1 MKKICV
7 VTGTRAEYGLLSN
20 LMKRINDCP
29 ELQLQVVATN
39 MHLSPEFGLTYKEI
53 EADGFHIDKKVE
65 MLLSADTPTATT
77 KSLGLG
83 IIGFAD
89 AYNDLKPDMVV
100 ILGDRYEMLGAASA
114 ALLANIPIAHIS
126 GGDVTEGAYDDAIRH
141 SITKMSHLHF
151 TSTEV
156 YRNRV
161 IQLGEEPSRVYNVG
175 STGIDNIKQLQL
187 MDKKSLEENL
197 GFEFGDNCILVT
209 YHPETINGRGAAI
222 KFQQLLNALD
232 RIDCR
237 IIFTKPNSDSD
248 GRVIIDMIDKYVASH
263 PDKTVCYTSL
273 GYMRYLSSLQYVQ
286 AVVGNSSSG
295 LIEVPSFGIPTVNI
309 GDRQKGRLHAVSVI
323 NCPTAEAEIY
333 NALKTALSSEFKIK
347 ARNVANPYEKEGSND
362 KIFDA
367 LLNCEP
373 ESLLKKHF
381 YDLS

>member
-29 ELQLQVVATN
+29 ELQLQVIATN

-53 EADGFHIDKKVE
+53 EADGFRIDKKVE

-161 IQLGEEPSRVYNVG
+161 IQLGEEPSHVYNVG

-209 YHPETINGRGAAI
+209 YHPETKNGQGAAI
-222 KFQQLLNALD
+222 QFQQLLNALD

-263 PDKTVCYTSL
+263 SEKAVCYTSL

-309 GDRQKGRLHAVSVI
+309 GDRQKGRLHAESVI
-323 NCPTAEAEIY
+323 NCPTEEREIY

-347 ARNVANPYEKEGSND
+347 ARNVANPYEKDGSND
-362 KIFDA
+362 KIFDV

-373 ESLLKKHF
+373 KSLLKKHF

>member
-7 VTGTRAEYGLLSN
+7 ITGTRAEYGLLSN
-20 LMKRINDCP
+20 LMKRINNCP
-29 ELQLQVVATN
+29 ELQLQIIATN

-53 EADGFHIDKKVE
+53 EADGFQIDKKVE

-89 AYNDLKPDMVV
+89 AYNDLNPDMIV

-156 YRNRV
+156 NRSRV
-161 IQLGEEPSRVYNVG
+161 IQLGEEPSRVFNVG

-187 MDKKSLEENL
+187 MDKKSLEDNL
-197 GFEFGDNCILVT
+197 GFEFGDNCVLVT
-209 YHPETINGRGAAI
+209 YHPETIKGQGTEHQ
-222 KFQQLLNALD
+222 FQQLLNALD

-248 GRVIIDMIDKYVASH
+248 GRVIIDMIDEYVASH
-263 PDKTVCYTSL
+263 SEKAVCYTSL
-273 GYMRYLSSLQYVQ
+273 GYVRYLSSLQYVQ

-309 GDRQKGRLHAVSVI
+309 GDRQKGRLHAESVI
-323 NCPTAEAEIY
+323 NCPTEEVEIY
-333 NALKTALSSEFKIK
+333 KALKTVLSSEFMIK
-347 ARNVANPYEKEGSND
+347 ASNVANPYEKEGSND

-373 ESLLKKHF
+373 KSLLKKHF

>member
-89 AYNDLKPDMVV
+89 AYNDLKPDMIV
-100 ILGDRYEMLGAASA
+100 ILGDRYEMLGATSA

-161 IQLGEEPSRVYNVG
+161 IQLGEEPSHVYNVG

-209 YHPETINGRGAAI
+209 YHPETINGQGAAI
-222 KFQQLLNALD
+222 QFQQLLNALE
-232 RIDCR
+232 RINCR

-248 GRVIIDMIDKYVASH
+248 GHVIIDMIDKYVASH
-263 PDKTVCYTSL
+263 PEKAVCYTSL

-309 GDRQKGRLHAVSVI
+309 GDRQKGRLHAESVI
-323 NCPTAEAEIY
+323 NCKTEEVEIY

-347 ARNVANPYEKEGSND
+347 AHNVANPYEKEGTND
-362 KIFDA
+362 KILDVI
-367 LLNCEP
+367 LNCNP
-373 ESLLKKHF
+373 KSLLKKHF
-381 YDLS
+381 YDLP

>member
-1 MKKICV
+1 MKRICV

-20 LMKRINDCP
+20 LMRRINDCP
-29 ELQLQVVATN
+29 EMQLLIIATN

-53 EADGFHIDKKVE
+53 EADGFRIDKKIE

-89 AYNDLKPDMVV
+89 AYNELTPDMVV

-151 TSTEV
+151 TSTDV

-161 IQLGEEPSRVYNVG
+161 IQLGEDPTRVFNVG
-175 STGIDNIKQLQL
+175 STGIDNMKQIQL
-187 MDKKSLEENL
+187 MDKQSLESNL
-197 GFEFGDNCILVT
+197 GFEFGDNCVLVT
-209 YHPETINGRGAAI
+209 YHPETI
-222 KFQQLLNALD
+222 KEQSTMSQFQNLLNALD

-237 IIFTKPNSDSD
+237 IIFTNPNSDSD
-248 GRVIIDMIDKYVASH
+248 GRVVIDMINEYVSLH
-263 PDKTVCYTSL
+263 PEKSISFTSL
-273 GYMRYLSSLQYVQ
+273 GYIRYLSSLKYVQ

-309 GDRQKGRLHAVSVI
+309 GDRQKGRLYADSVI
-323 NCPTAEAEIY
+323 NCSTDETDIY

-347 ARNVANPYEKEGSND
+347 LQNVVNPYEKDGTND
-362 KIFDA
+362 KIFEIIRKY
-367 LLNCEP
+367 EP
-373 ESLLKKHF
+373 KSLLKKHF
-381 YDLS
+381 YDLP

>member
-53 EADGFHIDKKVE
+53 EADGFRIDKKVE

-209 YHPETINGRGAAI
+209 YHPETINGQGAAI
-222 KFQQLLNALD
+222 QFQQLLNALD

-309 GDRQKGRLHAVSVI
+309 GDRQKGRLHAESVI

-373 ESLLKKHF
+373 KSLLKKHF

>member
-1 MKKICV
+1 
-7 VTGTRAEYGLLSN
+7 
-20 LMKRINDCP
+20 
-29 ELQLQVVATN
+29 
-39 MHLSPEFGLTYKEI
+39 
-53 EADGFHIDKKVE
+53 

-209 YHPETINGRGAAI
+209 YHPETINGQGAAI
-222 KFQQLLNALD
+222 QFQQLLNALD

-248 GRVIIDMIDKYVASH
+248 GRVIIDMIDEYVSSH
-263 PDKTVCYTSL
+263 SEKAVCYTSL
-273 GYMRYLSSLQYVQ
+273 GYVRYLSSLQYVQ

-309 GDRQKGRLHAVSVI
+309 GDRQKGRLHAESVI
-323 NCPTAEAEIY
+323 NCPTEESDIY
-333 NALKTALSSEFKIK
+333 NALKTALSSEFKLK
-347 ARNVANPYEKEGSND
+347 ARNVANPYEKKGSND

-373 ESLLKKHF
+373 KSLLKKHF
-381 YDLS
+381 YDLP

>member
-89 AYNDLKPDMVV
+89 AYNDLKPDMIV
-100 ILGDRYEMLGAASA
+100 ILGDRYEMLGATSA

-161 IQLGEEPSRVYNVG
+161 IQLGEEPSHVYNVG

-209 YHPETINGRGAAI
+209 YHPETINGQGAAI
-222 KFQQLLNALD
+222 QFQQLLNALE
-232 RIDCR
+232 RINCR

-263 PDKTVCYTSL
+263 SEKAVCYTSL

-309 GDRQKGRLHAVSVI
+309 GDRQKGRLHAESVI
-323 NCPTAEAEIY
+323 NCKTEEVEIY

-347 ARNVANPYEKEGSND
+347 AHKVANPYEKEGTND
-362 KIFDA
+362 KILDVI
-367 LLNCEP
+367 LNCNP
-373 ESLLKKHF
+373 KSLLKKHF
-381 YDLS
+381 YDLP